1 MVRDKAANSG
11 SNKIIK
17 DQVTIKKVCL
27 SSREQWEPLK
37 SSKQGITD
45 QIYKTGGRET
55 NEDVRGGIP
64 LTGVGLKME
73 KVAVL

>member
-37 SSKQGITD
+37 SSKQGNNRSDIQDLGQGD
-45 QIYKTGGRET
+45 Q
-55 NEDVRGGIP
+55 
-64 LTGVGLKME
+64 
-73 KVAVL
+73 